1 MILDTSAL
9 HSSRLQMIHSTMGA
23 PVARGARLTRYIVQ
37 TRKILLYMT
46 ADMADNSYLSSVVC
60 LLVQ

>member
-1 MILDTSAL
+1 
-9 HSSRLQMIHSTMGA
+9 MGA